1 MPLSVDLYNAFSNAL
16 ALSGQKGVTH
26 EVVSQAVAADV
37 TKAIVLCIMSGKTAT
52 SYTGVSLLP
61 PGVGAIASGVG
72 SISPVG
78 AVLFTKT
85 LYGLLMNTAADGVS
99 FASNFAIAI
108 QTLYTT
114 SLVTDSYVGTTIPPV
129 VPPVPVPL
137 VGVGLGSLASPA
149 LLALQTGLLIPPTFV
164 PPSAEAG
171 NQFIAS
177 TWAAAIIAYFSTAVL
192 SMTGGLANPGM
203 VGVGSA
209 AGFM

>member
-16 ALSGQKGVTH
+16 SLSGQKGMTH
-26 EVVSQAVAADV
+26 EVISQAVAADV
-37 TKAIVLCIMSGKTAT
+37 TKAIVLCIMSGKTTT

-61 PGVGAIASGVG
+61 PGIGAVASGVG
-72 SISPVG
+72 SIAPTG
-78 AVLFTKT
+78 APAFLTT
-85 LYGLLMNTAADGVS
+85 LYGLLMNTAADGVT

-137 VGVGLGSLASPA
+137 VGVGLGSLVSPA
-149 LLALQTGLLIPPTFV
+149 LSALQAGLLIPPTFV

-177 TWAAAIIAYFSTAVL
+177 TWATAIIAYFSTAIL
-192 SMTGGLANPGM
+192 SMTGGVTNPGM

-209 AGFM
+209 VGFM